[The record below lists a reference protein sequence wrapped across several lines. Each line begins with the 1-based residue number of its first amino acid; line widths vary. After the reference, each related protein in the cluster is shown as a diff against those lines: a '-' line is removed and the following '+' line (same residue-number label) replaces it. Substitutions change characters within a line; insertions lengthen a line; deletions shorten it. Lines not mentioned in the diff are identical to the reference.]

1 METFLIILITVLAI
15 IVIAQAVRVFELT
28 SSIKGDASKETEIT
42 DKDNQ
47 TQGILLLIWM
57 FIMLGSFAWMMVNY
71 GKVLLPGASSL
82 HGVKIDN
89 LMLISMG
96 LIIVAFVITQPLLF
110 GFAYQ
115 FRGKKNRKATYME
128 HNNRLEFIW
137 TIVPAIVLAGLI
149 IYGLATWSEIMN
161 PAMATA
167 DDTEDPLVIEIY
179 AKQFNWTVRYS
190 GEDNQLGYAH
200 VRNIGGTNV
209 LGLDVD
215 DENSF
220 DDVITNELHLPVDR
234 EVIFHFRS
242 QDVIHSA
249 FLPHFRVQMNVVPG
263 TKTMFRFTPTVT
275 TADMRQV
282 EKIKNQTERINVI
295 RAEKG
300 EDPHVFDYI
309 MLCNKIC
316 GSAHYN
322 MQMKVVVES
331 AEEYSKWYSEQKSFA
346 ESL

>member
-1 METFLIILITVLAI
+1 METLLIILIVLLAV

-28 SSIKGDASKETEIT
+28 SSIKGDASKETEFT
-42 DKDNQ
+42 DKDNN
-47 TQGILLLIWM
+47 TQGILLLVWM
-57 FIMLGSFAWMMVNY
+57 FVMLGSFAWMMVYY
-71 GKVLLPGASSL
+71 GEVLLPGAASL

-89 LMLISMG
+89 LMLISMI
-96 LIIVAFVITQPLLF
+96 LIIAAFVVTTPLLF

-115 FRGKKNRKATYME
+115 FRGKKGRKATYME

-161 PAMATA
+161 PAMATN
-167 DDTEDPLVIEIY
+167 DDAQDPLVIEIY
-179 AKQFNWTVRYS
+179 SKQFGWTARYA
-190 GEDNQLGYAH
+190 GEDNALGYAH

-209 LGLDVD
+209 LGLDID

-220 DDVITNELHLPVDR
+220 DDVIASELHLPVDR
-234 EVIFHFRS
+234 EVIFRFRS

-249 FLPHFRVQMNVVPG
+249 YLPHFRVQMNVVPG
-263 TKTMFRFTPTVT
+263 TKTNFRFTPTIT
-275 TADMRQV
+275 TVDMRQV
-282 EKIKNQTERINVI
+282 ERIKNQVARINVI
-295 RAEKG
+295 REAKG
-300 EDPHVFDYI
+300 DDPHEFDYI
-309 MLCNKIC
+309 LLCNKIC

-322 MQMKVVVES
+322 MQMKVVVET
-331 AEEYSKWYSEQKSFA
+331 AEEYEKWYSEQKSFA

>member
-1 METFLIILITVLAI
+1 METFLIILIVLLGL

-28 SSIKGDASKETEIT
+28 SSIKGDASKETEVT

-57 FIMLGSFAWMMVNY
+57 LIMMGSFAWMMISY
-71 GKVLLPGASSL
+71 TKVTLPGASSL
-82 HGVKIDN
+82 HGLKIDN
-89 LMLISMG
+89 LMTISMV
-96 LIIVAFVITQPLLF
+96 LIIIAFAVTQPLLF

-115 FRGKKNRKATYME
+115 FRGNKNRKATYME

-137 TIVPAIVLAGLI
+137 TIIPAVILAGLI
-149 IYGLATWSEIMN
+149 IYGLATWSNIMN
-161 PAMATA
+161 PGVAAEDA
-167 DDTEDPLVIEIY
+167 EDPLVVEIY
-179 AKQFNWTVRYS
+179 AKQFGWTARYA
-190 GEDNQLGYAH
+190 GEDNQLGYAN

-220 DDVITNELHLPVDR
+220 DDVIATELHLPVGR

-249 FLPHFRVQMNVVPG
+249 YLPHFRVQMNVVPG
-263 TKTMFRFTPTVT
+263 TKTNFRFTPTVT
-275 TADMRQV
+275 TAEMRTNK
-282 EKIKNQTERINVI
+282 KIQEQSARINDI
-295 RAEKG
+295 RSAKG
-300 EDPHVFDYI
+300 EDPYEFDYI
-309 MLCNKIC
+309 LLCNKIC

-331 AEEYSKWYSEQKSFA
+331 AEEYEKWYSEQKSFA